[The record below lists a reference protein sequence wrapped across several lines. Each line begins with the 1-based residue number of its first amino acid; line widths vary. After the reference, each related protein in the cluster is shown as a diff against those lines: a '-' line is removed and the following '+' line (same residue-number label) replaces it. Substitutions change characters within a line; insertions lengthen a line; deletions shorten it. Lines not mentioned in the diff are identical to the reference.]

1 MSPAD
6 LAFTSAADLARMIRA
21 KEVSAVEVMRATLTR
36 AEKVHAA
43 TNCFITICA
52 DQALADAAAA
62 DAALA
67 RGNTIGP
74 LHGVPLHVKDLVNT
88 KGVRTTFGSFIH
100 EHNIPAADSVSVAR
114 LKASGAILFAKT
126 TTPEF
131 GHMVW
136 TEAPLFG

>member
-6 LAFTSAADLARMIRA
+6 LAFTSAADLAQMIRA
-21 KEVSAVEVMRATLTR
+21 RKLSAVEVMRVTLAR
-36 AEKVHAA
+36 AEKVQAA
-43 TNCFITICA
+43 CNCFITLCP

-67 RGNTIGP
+67 RGGDVGP

-100 EHNIPAADSVSVAR
+100 EHNIPSTDSVSV
-114 LKASGAILFAKT
+114 
-126 TTPEF
+126 
-131 GHMVW
+131 
-136 TEAPLFG
+136 